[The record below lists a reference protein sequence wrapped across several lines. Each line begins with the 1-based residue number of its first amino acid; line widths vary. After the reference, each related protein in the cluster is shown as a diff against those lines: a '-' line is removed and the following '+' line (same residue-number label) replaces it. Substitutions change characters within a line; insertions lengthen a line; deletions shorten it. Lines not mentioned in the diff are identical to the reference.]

1 MDEARVFRKTAAG
14 QAEVTARSG
23 SLTMPMRRVLIMIDG
38 KRTVAELAVLLRP
51 GEVDSVITALLE
63 KGHIESTMAVPAQD
77 AAAARP
83 ATIAPGPR
91 TLSDVSDPNRFM
103 SIDEAKRRVVRE
115 LTDRLGPE
123 AEYLAIKIEQ
133 CVSVDELRARIRDAE
148 RLLANAM
155 GEQVAQDFR
164 QALRRR

>member
-1 MDEARVFRKTAAG
+1 MDETRVFKKTANG

-23 SLTMPMRRVLIMIDG
+23 SLTMSMRRALIMIDG
-38 KRTVAELAVLLRP
+38 KRAVAELAPLLRP
-51 GEVDSVITALLE
+51 GEIDGVIVALLE
-63 KGHIESTMAVPAQD
+63 KGYIEPAD
-77 AAAARP
+77 AAAPP
-83 ATIAPGPR
+83 AAGPAPPPTIAPAPR

-133 CVSVDELRARIRDAE
+133 CRSVDELRVRIRDAE
-148 RLLANAM
+148 RLLSNAIS
-155 GEQVAQDFR
+155 EKVAQEFR